1 VPIVA
6 SESGQPTLSYA
17 ASGLPK
23 GLSIN
28 AQSGLISGLPDEPG
42 IYAVTV
48 NVSDPAGHENQT
60 NFRWTITRLS
70 TGTATATGTG
80 TSTSTSSSTSP
91 TSSTSTVIP

>member
-1 VPIVA
+1 M
-6 SESGQPTLSYA
+6 SYA

-42 IYAVTV
+42 TYAVTV
-48 NVSDPAGHENQT
+48 NVSDPAGHENADEFQLDDHPAVHG
-60 NFRWTITRLS
+60 NRNGNR
-70 TGTATATGTG
+70 G
-80 TSTSTSSSTSP
+80 TSTSTSSSTST